1 MNAKKFYY
9 KCVDELSF
17 TEDAKFEALCMFET
31 MLNIDKTSLIT
42 KDLNISDNDIKRI
55 GSAIARRKK
64 SEPLQYILG
73 SWDFYDMSFFVGDG
87 VLIPR
92 PETEMLVDFTLEK
105 IKDIESPVIYDLCAG
120 TGCIGLSIA
129 NHRNDA
135 KVYLFEKEEK
145 ALNFLLKNKEKYK
158 LDNATII
165 QCDIFDYDFS
175 SLPLC
180 DILLSNPP
188 YIETAEIKSLQNEV
202 LFEPISAL
210 DGGADGLDFY
220 RVIYD
225 RWLKQVKKNGIVA
238 FECGE
243 QQSKPIC
250 EIFKSKT
257 SSSEVLFDFNNID
270 RIVIFGI

>member
-1 MNAKKFYY
+1 MNAKEFYY

>member
-1 MNAKKFYY
+1 MNAKEFYY

-31 MLNIDKTSLIT
+31 LLNINKTSLIS
-42 KDLNISDNDIKRI
+42 KDLVIGNDDIKI
-55 GSAIARRKK
+55 INQAISRRKK

-73 SWDFYDMSFFVGDG
+73 GWDFYDMSFFVGDG

-92 PETEMLVDFTLEK
+92 PETEMLVDFALEK

-120 TGCIGLSIA
+120 TGCIGLTIA
-129 NHRNDA
+129 NHRKDA

-145 ALNFLLKNKEKYK
+145 ALNYLVKNKEKYK

-210 DGGADGLDFY
+210 DGGTDGLNFY
-220 RVIYD
+220 RIIYD
-225 RWLKQVKKNGIVA
+225 KWLPKVKKNGFVA

-243 QQSKPIC
+243 EQSQPIC
-250 EIFKSKT
+250 DIFKSKT
-257 SSSEVLFDFNNID
+257 TSSKVLFDFNDID
-270 RIVIFGI
+270 RIVTFGI